1 MPAGLIVVE
10 PGFWSTI
17 QDSGRT
23 GYREWGVPVGGAFD
37 RGSADLANAQV
48 GNDPTFAVLELT
60 MLGGTYEATCNF
72 GIALAGATMEAS
84 ILGTESGKRPLRI
97 PLSIALK
104 AGERLVLGRTL
115 QGARSYL
122 AVKGGFQTPLRLGSR
137 SSEQPV
143 RRGELLPCEES
154 TVATRHPC
162 DPEWISP
169 TSSPLRIIAGPEGSS
184 LIAAGFWIPS
194 DFRVGS
200 QSNRIG
206 LRLEGPPA
214 EISSEPDRL
223 SAPVAPGAI
232 QVAGGQLIVLGVAGG
247 TMGGY
252 PHVAHV
258 ISPDLDRLAQLRPG
272 DRIRFQ
278 HVSLAEAR
286 SLDGERRLALRSLH
300 IRLASFAGDFSPRVG

>member
-1 MPAGLIVVE
+1 MPAGLIAVE
-10 PGFWSTI
+10 PGFWTTI
-17 QDSGRT
+17 QDAGRT

-37 RGSADLANAQV
+37 RGSTDLANAQV
-48 GNDPTFAVLELT
+48 GNGPTCAVLELT
-60 MLGGTYEATCNF
+60 MHGGIYEATGNL
-72 GIALAGATMEAS
+72 GIALAGAPMEAS
-84 ILGTESGKRPLRI
+84 ILGTENRKRPLQI

-115 QGARSYL
+115 EGARTYL
-122 AVKGGFQTPLRLGSR
+122 AVRGGFQTPLRLGSR
-137 SSEQPV
+137 SSEEPI
-143 RRGELLPCEES
+143 RRGDLLPCEES

-162 DPEWISP
+162 EPEWISP
-169 TSSPLRIIAGPEGSS
+169 TSSPIRIIAGPEGRS
-184 LIAAGFWIPS
+184 LIDSGFWIHS
-194 DFRVGS
+194 VFRVGS

-214 EISSEPDRL
+214 EILSEPDRL

-232 QVAGGQLIVLGVAGG
+232 QVAGVQLIILGVAGG

-258 ISPDLDRLAQLRPG
+258 ISPDLDRLGQLRPG

-278 HVSLAEAR
+278 VVSLEEAR
-286 SLDGERRLALRSLH
+286 ALDGERRRAHRALL
-300 IRLASFAGDFSPRVG
+300 IRLASLACEIV